1 MVPTATTVGGY
12 LQTLPPDRRVAMA
25 RVCSLIRRNARG
37 VHESMRYGLAFYEY
51 DTNPLF
57 ALEPG
62 EKSMTLF
69 IAEPKVVAGF
79 ADRLKGVNPET
90 SSIHFDNLNRLP
102 LDVVEKVIRESVVS
116 RQERIK
122 SGAAVPNQDELLKL
136 WKIKE
141 EAAAVP
147 PPIIHIP
154 VNPPAD
160 AEPKAE

>member
-51 DTNPLF
+51 ETNPLF

-62 EKSMTLF
+62 ETSMKLYVG
-69 IAEPKVVAGF
+69 EPKVLENF
-79 ADRLKGVNPET
+79 KERLPGVDVET
-90 SSIHFDNLNRLP
+90 SSIFFNNLNRLP

-116 RQERIK
+116 RQERLREK
-122 SGAAVPNQDELLKL
+122 RPVPGQDELLKV
-136 WKIKE
+136 WQIKA

-154 VNPPAD
+154 VAPSGDEA
-160 AEPKAE
+160 KA

>member
-1 MVPTATTVGGY
+1 MVPTATTVGGF

-51 DTNPLF
+51 EMNPLF

-62 EKSMTLF
+62 ETSMTLY
-69 IAEPKVVAGF
+69 IAEPKVLENYEGKE
-79 ADRLKGVNPET
+79 RL
-90 SSIHFDNLNRLP
+90 
-102 LDVVEKVIRESVVS
+102 REN
-116 RQERIK
+116 QP
-122 SGAAVPNQDELLKL
+122 VPGQDELLKI
-136 WKIKE
+136 WQIKA

-154 VNPPAD
+154 VAPA
-160 AEPKAE
+160 ETEQKE

>member
-51 DTNPLF
+51 ETNPLF

-62 EKSMTLF
+62 ETSMTLF
-69 IAEPKVVAGF
+69 IAEAAVLQNFTGRLAGID
-79 ADRLKGVNPET
+79 AEKGSVF
-90 SSIHFDNLNRLP
+90 FDNFNRLP
-102 LDVVEKVIRESVVS
+102 LDVVEKVIREAVIA
-116 RQERIK
+116 RQERLHRK
-122 SGAAVPNQDELLKL
+122 DAVPGQDELLRI
-136 WKIKE
+136 WGIQE

-147 PPIIHIP
+147 PPVVRIN
-154 VNPPAD
+154 VTPAGE
-160 AEPKAE
+160 EPKGE

>member
-1 MVPTATTVGGY
+1 
-12 LQTLPPDRRVAMA
+12 MA

-69 IAEPKVVAGF
+69 IAEPKVVANF
-79 ADRLKGVNPET
+79 ADRLKGVNTET
-90 SSIHFDNLNRLP
+90 SSIYFDNLNRLP

-116 RQERIK
+116 RQERIRSK
-122 SGAAVPNQDELLKL
+122 SPVPNQEELLKL
-136 WKIKE
+136 WKIRE

-147 PPIIHIP
+147 PPIIRIP
-154 VNPPAD
+154 VNP
-160 AEPKAE
+160 AEPAEKAE

>member
-12 LQTLPPDRRVAMA
+12 LQTLPSDRRVAMA

-51 DTNPLF
+51 ETKPLF

-62 EKSMTLF
+62 ESCMTLF
-69 IAEPKVVAGF
+69 IAEPQVIHHFAGKI
-79 ADRLKGVNPET
+79 KGICEDT
-90 SSIHFDNLNRLP
+90 CSIHFDNLNRLP
-102 LDVVEKVIRESVVS
+102 LDAVEKVIRESVVS
-116 RQERIK
+116 RQERIRSK
-122 SGAAVPNQDELLKL
+122 QEVPGQEELLRL
-136 WKIKE
+136 WKIQE

-154 VNPPAD
+154 VSP
-160 AEPKAE
+160 EGEE

>member
-69 IAEPKVVAGF
+69 VAEPKVVEHFSGK
-79 ADRLKGVNPET
+79 LKGINTET
-90 SSIHFDNLNRLP
+90 SSIYFDNLNRLP
-102 LDVVEKVIRESVVS
+102 LDIVEKVIRESVVS
-116 RQERIK
+116 RQERIR
-122 SGAAVPNQDELLKL
+122 SNEPVPDQEELLKL
-136 WKIKE
+136 WRIQA

-154 VNPPAD
+154 VNPP
-160 AEPKAE
+160 EPENKAE

>member
-69 IAEPKVVAGF
+69 VAEPKVVEHFSGK
-79 ADRLKGVNPET
+79 LKGINTET
-90 SSIHFDNLNRLP
+90 SSIYFDNLNRLP
-102 LDVVEKVIRESVVS
+102 LDIVEKVIRESVVS
-116 RQERIK
+116 RQERIR
-122 SGAAVPNQDELLKL
+122 SNEPVPGQEELLKL
-136 WKIKE
+136 WRIQA

-154 VNPPAD
+154 VNPP
-160 AEPKAE
+160 EPENKAE

>member
-1 MVPTATTVGGY
+1 MVPTATTVGGF

-51 DTNPLF
+51 EMNPLF

-62 EKSMTLF
+62 ETSMTLY
-69 IAEPKVVAGF
+69 IAEPKVLENYEG
-79 ADRLKGVNPET
+79 KIPGVNAET
-90 SSIHFDNLNRLP
+90 CSIFFDNLNRLP

-116 RQERIK
+116 RQERLRENQP
-122 SGAAVPNQDELLKL
+122 VPGQDELLKI
-136 WKIKE
+136 WQIKA

-154 VNPPAD
+154 VAPA
-160 AEPKAE
+160 ETEQKE